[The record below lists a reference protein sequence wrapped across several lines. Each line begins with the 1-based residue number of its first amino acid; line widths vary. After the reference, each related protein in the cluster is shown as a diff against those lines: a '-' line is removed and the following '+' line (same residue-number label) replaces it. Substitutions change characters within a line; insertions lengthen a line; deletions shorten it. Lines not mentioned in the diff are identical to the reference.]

1 MALQLTDTDMTKE
14 VYMFRILTDA
24 MYRISRRLL
33 IKKINAIYDKQHEL
47 KSQEQSLIA
56 QVQRIDAAQ
65 IAREKRRGRYA

>member
-1 MALQLTDTDMTKE
+1 
-14 VYMFRILTDA
+14 MFHILTDA

-47 KSQEQSLIA
+47 KLQEQSLIA

-65 IAREKRRGRYA
+65 IVREKRRGRYA